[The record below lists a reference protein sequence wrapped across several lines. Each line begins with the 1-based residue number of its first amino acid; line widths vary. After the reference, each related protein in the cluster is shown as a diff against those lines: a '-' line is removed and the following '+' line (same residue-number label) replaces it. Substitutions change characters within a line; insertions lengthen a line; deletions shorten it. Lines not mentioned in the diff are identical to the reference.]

1 MFENPS
7 PMENKDLAKT
17 DLSEDELGFEPFVKK
32 VATGIKGY
40 RQKECF
46 VISVEGQWGIG
57 KTTFMNLVKN
67 EIHDDVE
74 VLHFNPWL
82 MTDIESLVVTFF
94 SELMKVINRMSFD
107 AKLKEEILKDMK
119 KFLVGLS
126 YLLPESVSFGFS
138 GNKAKYNIRGT
149 IDKVTAEKKLSLDE
163 QKDKIN
169 EYLSKIYAESGKRI
183 VIVVD
188 DIDRLMDKET
198 ELIFRLIKGIADFN
212 NIIYILLFDRKIV
225 TASLKHFKSEDG
237 DKYLDKVI
245 QYPLVV
251 PKPYED
257 KVREMLR
264 LRLDGY
270 LTSLA
275 EHYEYPFDQE
285 KWNELFPLLP
295 KYVKTVRDVNKI
307 FATVSFEYE
316 SICEDANFVDFLI
329 ITIIRLQA
337 HELYQFIKDQPEHFS
352 RAGSFGILTSE
363 QRETSNIAE
372 ELSEL
377 IRGKVESFDAYFP
390 LIQIL
395 FPIFDAYNP
404 RDINDDH
411 KNKPIADRHYFDHYF
426 SMSVSASRLSHQQ
439 FSDLFFVLLKQSPN
453 FPAEMDG
460 LDDSR
465 RVQFV
470 QMLEQKEFK
479 DNNDV
484 LTISR
489 EVMRML
495 NQLDRRDFR
504 NDNSFCDHGSYQAMW
519 IDLISDLIVKH
530 YVSGD
535 FFTLFDDEHIEI
547 QYRCHLL
554 QFLKKRFND
563 NGDTSFDSLFGET
576 LDEIIKTLRTMT
588 LKDFLSHEYLDILSL
603 CFYWNE
609 VDADA
614 LKVEFDKELFSTK
627 IAFFKIFE
635 KYVYKQVS
643 MPRRKFPYSINK
655 SALGTMVDLQ
665 KVQEYIDHLEGFA
678 LSQDES
684 LLLKYWENSN
694 DY

>member
-7 PMENKDLAKT
+7 PMEHQDLPKT
-17 DLSEDELGFEPFVKK
+17 HINEDELGFEPFVKK
-32 VATGIKGY
+32 VAIGIKEY

-74 VLHFNPWL
+74 VLYFNPWL
-82 MTDIESLVVTFF
+82 ITDIKSLVVTFF
-94 SELMKVINRMSFD
+94 SELMKVINRMNFD

-126 YLLPESVSFGFS
+126 YLLPESVSFGF
-138 GNKAKYNIRGT
+138 GANKAKYNIRGT
-149 IDKVTAEKKLSLDE
+149 IDKVAAEKKLSLSE

-169 EYLSKIYAESGKRI
+169 GYLSKIYEESGKKI

-198 ELIFRLIKGIADFN
+198 ELIFRLIKGVADFN
-212 NIIYILLFDRKIV
+212 NLVYVLLFDRKIV

-251 PKPYED
+251 PKPYVD
-257 KVREMLR
+257 NIREMLR
-264 LRLDGY
+264 SRLDTY
-270 LTSLA
+270 LTSLTK
-275 EHYEYPFDQE
+275 HYTYPFDQD
-285 KWNELFPLLP
+285 KWNELFPLLL

-307 FATVSFEYE
+307 FATMSFEYE

-329 ITIIRLQA
+329 IIIIRLQSD
-337 HELYQFIKDQPEHFS
+337 ELYQFIKEQPEYFS
-352 RAGSFGILTSE
+352 RSGSFGILTSE
-363 QRETSNIAE
+363 QQETSKIAK
-372 ELSEL
+372 ELSNL
-377 IRGKVESFDAYFP
+377 IREKVESFDEYFP

-395 FPIFDAYNP
+395 FPIFDEYNP
-404 RDINDDH
+404 RDINNDH

-426 SMSVSASRLSHQQ
+426 SMAVSASRLSHQQ
-439 FSDLFFVLLKQSPN
+439 FSCLLFVLLNQSLN
-453 FPAEMDG
+453 FPDAMNN

-470 QMLEQKEFK
+470 QMLQQKEFE
-479 DNNDV
+479 DNHEI

-495 NQLDRRDFR
+495 NQLDKRDFR
-504 NDNSFCDHGSYQAMW
+504 SDESFCDHSSYQTMW
-519 IDLISDLIVKH
+519 IDLISNLIVK
-530 YVSGD
+530 YFVNDD
-535 FFTLFDDEHIEI
+535 FFTLFDDVHIEI

-563 NGDTSFDSLFGET
+563 SGNTSFDSLFDEILGEIIET
-576 LDEIIKTLRTMT
+576 LKTMT
-588 LKDFLSHEYLDILSL
+588 LEAFLSHKYLDILSL
-603 CFYWNE
+603 CFHWNDINAE
-609 VDADA
+609 S
-614 LKVEFDKELFSTK
+614 LKMEFEQELFSSKNT
-627 IAFFKIFE
+627 FFKILE
-635 KYVYKQVS
+635 KYIYKQVS
-643 MPRRKFPYSINK
+643 MPRKPLPYSINK
-655 SALGTMVDLQ
+655 SALRIMINLE
-665 KVQEYIDHLEGFA
+665 KLQEYIEHLERFA
-678 LSQDES
+678 LTQDDMM
-684 LLLKYWENSN
+684 LLKFWENSN
-694 DY
+694 Y